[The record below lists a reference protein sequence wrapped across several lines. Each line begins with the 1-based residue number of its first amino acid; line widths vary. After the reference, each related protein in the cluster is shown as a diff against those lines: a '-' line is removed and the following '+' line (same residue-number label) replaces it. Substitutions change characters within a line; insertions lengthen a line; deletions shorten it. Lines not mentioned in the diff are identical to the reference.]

1 MEMEE
6 NIENKLI
13 SECEGRI
20 KSDIA
25 ECKRSK
31 LVGNICQIKLNDC
44 KKINDDKYEL
54 IIEFKSYFSLKF
66 IFDSQYPI
74 SPPSITFNDGNKIK
88 NIFDENNNVL
98 VETIKKENW
107 NKSIWLS
114 TLIFYI
120 ELLISRET
128 GENSEA
134 HSSPEAPNQNQNK
147 NQSQNENQNNQNNQ
161 NSIINKN
168 EKYGKRNWKDYLDET
183 NENYKN
189 GDSEA
194 ADLEKN
200 LKKSKE

>member
-1 MEMEE
+1 MEMKE

-44 KKINDDKYEL
+44 KKIDDDKYEL
-54 IIEFKSYFSLKF
+54 IIEFISYFSLKF

-107 NKSIWLS
+107 SKSIWLS

-128 GENSEA
+128 GESLSNQEA
-134 HSSPEAPNQNQNK
+134 QNQNK
-147 NQSQNENQNNQNNQ
+147 SQNENQNNQNSQ

-183 NENYKN
+183 NENHKN

-200 LKKSKE
+200 LKRSKE